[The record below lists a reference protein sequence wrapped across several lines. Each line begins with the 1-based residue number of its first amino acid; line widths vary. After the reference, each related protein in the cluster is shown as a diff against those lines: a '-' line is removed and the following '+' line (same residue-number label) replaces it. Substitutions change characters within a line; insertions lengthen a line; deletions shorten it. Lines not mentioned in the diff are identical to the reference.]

1 MMDYFDFNNQEWS
14 TDDEVEGKTG
24 LQTPIGTP
32 IEKSV
37 AGDISKDTTMSVSYA
52 FHPYTS
58 FDNLAPALV
67 LISQDEVFFYVHHH
81 QVLAASDNGFAMLL
95 PFELSLDSHPPIVVM
110 IPEPADVLNII
121 LHTVYGLSAMEYK
134 PSFET
139 IAATLNALPR
149 YGLVLKR
156 YVGAGT
162 PLYDLVAACAS
173 LRPIDTYALAA
184 AHDLPDVAMAASAH
198 LLSFRLSGLTD
209 DLATR
214 IGSVYLKKL
223 FFLHFG
229 RIEALKHLLLNPP
242 STHQDTPE
250 CSAAQQRGLTRAW
263 ALSAAHIMWEAGPNF
278 STHLLQAALLPLQK
292 ELTCPKC
299 TLVLR
304 DRIASLVIGWAGVK
318 VRKTLTSVL

>member
-14 TDDEVEGKTG
+14 TDDKAEGKTG
-24 LQTPIGTP
+24 LQTPVDTP
-32 IEKSV
+32 IEKPV
-37 AGDISKDTTMSVSYA
+37 VDDILEHTTMSVSYA

-58 FDNLAPALV
+58 FDNFAPALILV
-67 LISQDEVFFYVHHH
+67 SQDEVFFYVHHH
-81 QVLAASDNGFAMLL
+81 QILAASDNGFAMLL
-95 PFELSLDSHPPIVVM
+95 PFEFALDSHPPIVVM

-139 IAATLNALPR
+139 ISTTLDALPR
-149 YGLVLKR
+149 YGLGLKR

-184 AHDLPDVAMAASAH
+184 AHDLLDVAIIASAH
-198 LLSFRLSGLTD
+198 LLSFRLSTLTD

-214 IGSVYLKKL
+214 IGSVYLKQL

-242 STHQDTPE
+242 SAHSETPE

-263 ALSAAHIMWEAGPNF
+263 ALAAAHIMWEAGPNF
-278 STHLLQAALLPLQK
+278 STHLLQASLQPLQR

-299 TLVLR
+299 KLVLR
-304 DRIASLVIGWAGVK
+304 DRIARLVIGWASVK
-318 VRKTLTSVL
+318 RTI